1 MKAVLSFFLSISVP
15 LFTACAQPE
24 KRSVNTETVKELNLN
39 RYMGKW
45 YEIARFDHPFER
57 GLVGCTA
64 EYTLMP
70 DGKIQV
76 LNSGYKGSFSGKYK
90 TARGK
95 AKLPDPAEPGRL
107 KVSFFLWFYG
117 DYYVL
122 ELDKEYNYVLIGSS
136 SDKYLWIL
144 SRTPRLPKETLDM
157 LLAKARERGYDTSKL
172 IWVEQKDST
181 NQKPFTMKTLTPEE
195 KAVILNKG
203 TERPFTGIYYNSKE
217 KGTYCCKQC
226 GAPLYR
232 SEDKFDSG
240 CGWPSFDDEIKGA
253 VKRVPDADGRRT
265 EIVCARCGG
274 HLGHV
279 FTGEGF
285 TPKNV
290 RHCVNSIS
298 LDFESGK

>member
-1 MKAVLSFFLSISVP
+1 MKTALSF
-15 LFTACAQPE
+15 LFSASTLLLTACAQPE
-24 KRSVNTETVKELNLN
+24 GKPVNTETVKKLDIT

-45 YEIARFDHPFER
+45 YEIARFDHRFER

-64 EYTLMP
+64 EYTLLP
-70 DGKIQV
+70 NGRIQV

-90 TARGK
+90 TIKGK
-95 AKLPDPAEPGRL
+95 AKLPDPAEPGKL

-136 SDKYLWIL
+136 SNKYLWIL
-144 SRTPRLPKETLDM
+144 SRTPQLPNETIDLLLD
-157 LLAKARERGYDTSKL
+157 KARLRGYDTTKL
-172 IWVEQKDST
+172 IWVQQKDSI
-181 NQKPFTMKTLTPEE
+181 KTKTYQLKSLTPEE
-195 KAVILNKG
+195 KAVIIDKA
-203 TERPFTGIYYNSKE
+203 TERPFTGIYYNYHE

-240 CGWPSFDDEIKGA
+240 CGWPSFDDEITGA
-253 VKRVPDADGRRT
+253 VKRLSDADGKRT
-265 EIVCARCGG
+265 EIVCARCGA